1 MSYLEAEIKVCSY
14 FSYPI
19 FSCEVRVVH
28 RLNICDNLYF
38 EPADQ
43 HVNKEA
49 LKQHEAIFICWT
61 ISEQKFSKCLKYL
74 CNLFS
79 VLEKRSY
86 KLLYIKLL
94 LKNQTVFNFSKAKH
108 HTSHFSVSRLY
119 RDMQMR
125 IILLAMKISSM
136 SIHDLPEEQHGDG

>member
-1 MSYLEAEIKVCSY
+1 MFSVEFLVTAVFLQQRFIQITYYMMSYLEAEIKVCSY

-49 LKQHEAIFICWT
+49 LK
-61 ISEQKFSKCLKYL
+61 
-74 CNLFS
+74 
-79 VLEKRSY
+79 
-86 KLLYIKLL
+86 
-94 LKNQTVFNFSKAKH
+94 
-108 HTSHFSVSRLY
+108 
-119 RDMQMR
+119 
-125 IILLAMKISSM
+125 
-136 SIHDLPEEQHGDG
+136 